1 MINKNRN
8 RNKYTFANINLL
20 GKCNANCY
28 FCLGKDIPQL
38 LNKHNQLHTHFKYW
52 KNFDKFLEKCNENNI
67 QKLYITGQNTDSLCY
82 DYFKELVIYLKE
94 KGFKV
99 GIRTN
104 GYNIENKLDGIL
116 ELNDEIGLS
125 IHTLNPKTNKIIM
138 GREDLLDLNYLLPK
152 IKTPNNTIRV
162 AIVLNRY
169 NKDELKDILYYLSK
183 FKDIEYIQVRRIST
197 DTREDCLLEDIKIYE
212 EKYQEILNEYK
223 NYENFYNAQIFTI
236 FGKKVCFWRTV
247 ETSANSINYF
257 TDGTISDNYFVVEG
271 YLNNYDKYEYNIN
284 MSKSVKYDT

>member
-138 GREDLLDLNYLLPK
+138 GREDLLDLDYLLPK

-271 YLNNYDKYEYNIN
+271 YLNNYNKY
-284 MSKSVKYDT
+284 

>member
-8 RNKYTFANINLL
+8 RNRYTFANINLL

-169 NKDELKDILYYLSK
+169 NKDELKDILHYLSK

-271 YLNNYDKYEYNIN
+271 YLNNYNKI
-284 MSKSVKYDT
+284 

>member
-8 RNKYTFANINLL
+8 RSNYTFANINLL

-38 LNKHNQLHTHFKYW
+38 LNKHNQLHTHFKDW
-52 KNFDKFLEKCNENNI
+52 KNFDKFLERCKKNNI

-104 GYNIENKLDGIL
+104 GYNIEKQLDGIL
-116 ELNDEIGLS
+116 QLNDEIGLS
-125 IHTLNPKTNKIIM
+125 IHTLNPKVNKIIM

-169 NKDELKDILYYLSK
+169 NKDELKDILLYLSK

-197 DTREDCLLEDIKIYE
+197 DTRENTLLEDIKIYE
-212 EKYQEILNEYK
+212 QKYQEILNEYK

-271 YLNNYDKYEYNIN
+271 YLNNYKNVN
-284 MSKSVKYDT
+284 NL

>member
-8 RNKYTFANINLL
+8 RSNYTFANINLL

-38 LNKHNQLHTHFKYW
+38 LNQHNQLHTHFKDW
-52 KNFDKFLEKCNENNI
+52 KNFDKFLERCKENNI

-104 GYNIENKLDGIL
+104 GYNIEKQLDGIL
-116 ELNDEIGLS
+116 QLNDEIGLS
-125 IHTLNPKTNKIIM
+125 IHTLNPKVNKIIM

-169 NKDELKDILYYLSK
+169 NKDELKDILLYLSK

-197 DTREDCLLEDIKIYE
+197 DTRENTLLEDIKIYE
-212 EKYQEILNEYK
+212 QKYQEILNEYK

-271 YLNNYDKYEYNIN
+271 YLNNYKNVN
-284 MSKSVKYDT
+284 NL

>member
-8 RNKYTFANINLL
+8 RSLYTFANINLL

-28 FCLGKDIPQL
+28 FCLGKDIPEL

-52 KNFDKFLEKCNENNI
+52 KNFDKFLEKCKENNI

-197 DTREDCLLEDIKIYE
+197 DTREDCLSEDIKIYE

-257 TDGTISDNYFVVEG
+257 TDGTISDNYFVIEG
-271 YLNNYDKYEYNIN
+271 YLNNYNKN
-284 MSKSVKYDT
+284 